1 MAHFNR
7 PLTVTKIDAN
17 LWVVE
22 IPFRYYI
29 GDESSFVDV
38 PDGTLT
44 DFASVPRIFWT
55 VLSPDGEHTQAAV
68 LHDYLYKSHIKTRK
82 ESDDIFLE
90 AMGVLK
96 VSFWKK
102 NIMYWSVRIFGR
114 IAWNE
119 INY

>member
-7 PLTVTKIDAN
+7 PLTVTKIDLD

-44 DFASVPRIFWT
+44 DFASVPRILWPIFP
-55 VLSPDGEHTQAAV
+55 PDGAYTQAAV
-68 LHDYLYKSHIKTRK
+68 LHDFLYTNHIKTRK

-90 AMGVLK
+90 AMVVLK
-96 VSFWKK
+96 VPAWQK
-102 NIMYWSVRIFGR
+102 NTMYWAVRIFGR
-114 IAWNE
+114 LAWNE
-119 INY
+119 INK